1 MKGRVNL
8 ERPLSSYAKP
18 RPRRGYSDKVITR
31 NPATFYILG
40 KHTVSFIMSDGDNI
54 QWVLNDWSSPP
65 GGDDW
70 WNSEQRGKAKI
81 GWTLNPTLATIAEPV
96 FKTIMGSITEKDE
109 FIAGPSGAGYSFP
122 NDFSDEA
129 FEAFAQETE
138 YQMAAA
144 GQRTVNVLAD
154 EGKIEEMGPL
164 LKQDGIDAIIM
175 YEYNGYSELE
185 GALAFVEGK
194 PVIGG
199 RFSLWSPNF
208 YDVDSLVEALKALPN
223 LTDSTTKDG
232 YSVIPVHA
240 WSHNVTDIV
249 RAAEMLEE
257 DGRFDVVLPSEL
269 IARINDFFER

>member
-1 MKGRVNL
+1 M
-8 ERPLSSYAKP
+8 SSSRDHLGP
-18 RPRRGYSDKVITR
+18 DTR
-31 NPATFYILG
+31 
-40 KHTVSFIMSDGDNI
+40 S
-54 QWVLNDWSSPP
+54 
-65 GGDDW
+65 
-70 WNSEQRGKAKI
+70 
-81 GWTLNPTLATIAEPV
+81 
-96 FKTIMGSITEKDE
+96 
-109 FIAGPSGAGYSFP
+109 
-122 NDFSDEA
+122 
-129 FEAFAQETE
+129 QETE

-144 GQRTVNVLAD
+144 GQRIVNVLAD

-185 GALAFVEGK
+185 GDLAFVEGK